1 MAAKSTE
8 SFDTLLDAY
17 EEIGER
23 SPSYLQ
29 YQALFHKNDETRS
42 ALIWFYSGIVE
53 FHRNA
58 IQIFTRP
65 SKLTP
70 LVVKYFDH

>member
-8 SFDTLLDAY
+8 SLDTLLDAY
-17 EEIGER
+17 EEIGEQ

-29 YQALFHKNDETRS
+29 CQALFHKNDEMRS
-42 ALIWFYSGIVE
+42 ALIWYYSDIME

-70 LVVKYFDH
+70 SVVKYFDH